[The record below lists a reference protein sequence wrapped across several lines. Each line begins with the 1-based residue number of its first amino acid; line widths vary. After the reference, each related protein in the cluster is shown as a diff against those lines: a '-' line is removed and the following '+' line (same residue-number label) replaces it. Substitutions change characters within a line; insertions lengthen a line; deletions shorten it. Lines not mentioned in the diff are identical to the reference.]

1 MRVRGGRWGGVHVTP
16 PPVYR
21 RIAPAPAPHTAGAG
35 RGGRDVRHHRHGL
48 LPRAVRRR
56 AGGRAATCHEFGE
69 ALEPRQGRA
78 WGRGKWAGPLPTHF
92 PLLAHP
98 GTLVSTQACW
108 RGWATRPP
116 STSTCTPTWTRPA
129 SRAQARP
136 AVCCLAEYSGARTAP
151 GPSSVPLRLM
161 LWAWT
166 WGWRG

>member
-69 ALEPRQGRA
+69 ALEPRQG
-78 WGRGKWAGPLPTHF
+78 
-92 PLLAHP
+92 
-98 GTLVSTQACW
+98 
-108 RGWATRPP
+108 
-116 STSTCTPTWTRPA
+116 
-129 SRAQARP
+129 P
-136 AVCCLAEYSGARTAP
+136 AVQLGLELEAELGAVESGQGLSPPTFRCWP
-151 GPSSVPLRLM
+151 IPVLL
-161 LWAWT
+161 
-166 WGWRG
+166 